1 MFHFSGCPRTR
12 SPWIVTA
19 LIRQSG
25 FPIRISSDQRLLT
38 TSPGLFAGCYVLHR
52 LFVSRHPP
60 CALELLSLPLKH
72 ENVLGCH
79 ILRCDT
85 FTLDNRVQIVIVL
98 LAVVLSIVKV
108 RGTVRFRSGKR
119 GGNVASAW
127 VCCSAIQTVVF
138 HFRTRL
144 VGESENRLVAVMKLP
159 FSLRQRPMLN

>member
-1 MFHFSGCPRTR
+1 MFHFGGFPRTR

-19 LIRQSG
+19 LIRQPG

-79 ILRCDT
+79 ILRYDID
-85 FTLDNRVQIVIVL
+85 TLDNRVQIVIVFTCCRG
-98 LAVVLSIVKV
+98 SIVNV

-119 GGNVASAW
+119 RGNVVSAW
-127 VCCSAIQTVVF
+127 VCCSTIQTVVS
-138 HFRTRL
+138 HFRTRSI
-144 VGESENRLVAVMKLP
+144 GESENRLGAVTYFF
-159 FSLRQRPMLN
+159 FSERERPRLK